1 MVGLEFQ
8 RQQIYR
14 GLDKWWAEELTYQ
27 LNKNEFENAPTEN
40 IHSWII
46 KKSGIEYTVFDP

>member
-27 LNKNEFENAPTEN
+27 LNKNEFENVPTGN